1 VDLNGIDKLT
11 DWLAERVAYYLDA
24 PQELIDRSQPFAQYG
39 FDSVYALT
47 LCGDIEDRLGVLI
60 EPTVMWDHDSV
71 DALAAYLER
80 EAVA

>member
-1 VDLNGIDKLT
+1 MNGTDTLA

-24 PQELIDRSQPFAQYG
+24 PTDLIDRSQPFARYG

-47 LCGDIEDRLGVLI
+47 LCSDIEDRLGLLI
-60 EPTVMWDHDSV
+60 EPTIMWDHDSV

-80 EAVA
+80 EVVA